1 MLFVGETGGLF
12 NVEQPPVLFN
22 YKVNRPG
29 CNIIKEKML
38 QAEHVCS
45 ACKDACIIVI
55 TGIIKLCVLLFR
67 LE

>member
-1 MLFVGETGGLF
+1 
-12 NVEQPPVLFN
+12 
-22 YKVNRPG
+22 
-29 CNIIKEKML
+29 ML

-55 TGIIKLCVLLFR
+55 YEGIIKLCVLLFR

>member
-1 MLFVGETGGLF
+1 
-12 NVEQPPVLFN
+12 
-22 YKVNRPG
+22 
-29 CNIIKEKML
+29 ML

-45 ACKDACIIVI
+45 AYKDACIIVI

>member
-1 MLFVGETGGLF
+1 
-12 NVEQPPVLFN
+12 
-22 YKVNRPG
+22 
-29 CNIIKEKML
+29 ML

-45 ACKDACIIVI
+45 ACKDAYIIVI

>member
-1 MLFVGETGGLF
+1 
-12 NVEQPPVLFN
+12 
-22 YKVNRPG
+22 
-29 CNIIKEKML
+29 ML

-67 LE
+67 LEYDSKDWSRDNILFSSFLFSIGVK